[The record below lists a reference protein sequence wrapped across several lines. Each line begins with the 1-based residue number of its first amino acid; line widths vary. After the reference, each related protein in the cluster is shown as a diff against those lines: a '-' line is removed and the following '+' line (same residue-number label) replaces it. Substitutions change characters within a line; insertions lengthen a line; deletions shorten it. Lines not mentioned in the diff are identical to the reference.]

1 MNATPEDKF
10 HFLSSTSSSPS
21 PWFDFP
27 CLKTTFVRGLKMT
40 ASDRFLS
47 PTYNKIYELPSTTPL
62 DWNGFNFQ
70 EMVIPAQIY
79 KRFVGCNEMEP
90 SKGVFFSIL
99 CLANSQSSVI
109 QDTCQISRE
118 FKTLFTPTAV
128 WLHWFQAFL
137 KARQQAQNYNREI
150 GLYTNSNFK
159 LLYLWEG
166 KIPYPPYFAQSFNR
180 HVDKNGKK

>member
-27 CLKTTFVRGLKMT
+27 CCLKTTFCARTENDGKRQICITHLQQDLR
-40 ASDRFLS
+40 A
-47 PTYNKIYELPSTTPL
+47 TTPL